1 MAMYQVYDALR
12 GLTDECVSVYL
23 GDILVYSLTMAARRT
38 HLWMVL
44 DWMLESRLH
53 VCAGVSDFWSVRC
66 HYECILALECGFRSL
81 PPVAPGSPRTTNIF
95 MHRRRWPATPSLVK
109 GMQQLVGLD
118 TVDSKLHLLIA
129 ESACELT
136 AWTPTAMVTPV

>member
-53 VCAGVSDFWSVRC
+53 VCARVSDFWSVRC
-66 HYECILALECGFRSL
+66 HCECVLALDCGFPSL
-81 PPVAPGSPRTTNIF
+81 LHVALGSPRTTRTF
-95 MHRRRWPATPSLVK
+95 MYRRRWPAAPSL
-109 GMQQLVGLD
+109 GERDASVGGPRCCYFRMTFDRGRVRLR
-118 TVDSKLHLLIA
+118 VDGV
-129 ESACELT
+129 
-136 AWTPTAMVTPV
+136 VTHGDAYPL

>member
-66 HYECILALECGFRSL
+66 HYKCVLTLECVF
-81 PPVAPGSPRTTNIF
+81 
-95 MHRRRWPATPSLVK
+95 SLVAASCS
-109 GMQQLVGLD
+109 QLLAD
-118 TVDSKLHLLIA
+118 H
-129 ESACELT
+129 
-136 AWTPTAMVTPV
+136 PQFPVETEMASRTQI

>member
-66 HYECILALECGFRSL
+66 HYKCVLTLDCGFRSL
-81 PPVAPGSPRTTNIF
+81 PPVAPGSPRTTRSF
-95 MHRRRWPATPSLVK
+95 MYRRR
-109 GMQQLVGLD
+109 
-118 TVDSKLHLLIA
+118 
-129 ESACELT
+129 
-136 AWTPTAMVTPV
+136 